1 MWEQVREGGNGVPH
15 FSRWFNDWELEGVEA
30 FLWNLHIIS
39 ITNNKE
45 DRMNW
50 KETKCSKFSIKFFL
64 SSLAK
69 GEREP
74 FPINIV
80 WNPQY
85 QQK

>member
-1 MWEQVREGGNGVPH
+1 
-15 FSRWFNDWELEGVEA
+15 
-30 FLWNLHIIS
+30 
-39 ITNNKE
+39 
-45 DRMNW
+45 MNW

-85 QQK
+85 QQKQAFLHGNRLGMNFDD